1 MTAENHLPAPGSD
14 WAFFLDVDGTL
25 IDIAATP
32 DVIAIDP
39 SVLPTLVRLGEAA
52 NGALALISGR
62 PLGDLDRLFA
72 PLKLPSAGLHGL
84 ERRNGEG
91 RVFRPSKPD
100 VGIKRILDGMHE
112 FARLTPGILVEDKGF
127 TAAIHFRGAPD
138 EEIAV
143 LRLAEGLLA
152 AAGGDLKIQNGKMV
166 VEIKPAGAD
175 KGRAIEAFMGE
186 PPFAGRIP
194 VFIGDDTTDED
205 GFAAVNRLGGH
216 SIRVGCEAATTAQ
229 WCVGTVDEFLAWLFA
244 APTAMET
251 QAPA

>member
-1 MTAENHLPAPGSD
+1 MTAKNHLPAPGSD

-32 DVIAIDP
+32 DDIAIDP
-39 SVLPTLVRLGEAA
+39 SVPPTLARLSEAA
-52 NGALALISGR
+52 DGALALISGR
-62 PLGDLDRLFA
+62 PLSDLDRLFA
-72 PLKLPSAGLHGL
+72 PLDLPLAGLHGI

-91 RVFRPSKPD
+91 KVFRPSKPED
-100 VGIKRILDGMHE
+100 GIKEILDGMHE

-127 TAAIHFRGAPD
+127 TAAIHFRGAPK

-143 LRLAEGLLA
+143 LRLAEGLLS
-152 AAGGDLKIQNGKMV
+152 AAGGDLELQNGKMV

-175 KGRAIEAFMGE
+175 KGSAIEAFMRE
-186 PPFAGRIP
+186 RPFAGRNP
-194 VFIGDDTTDED
+194 VFIGDDVTDED
-205 GFAAVNRLGGH
+205 GFATVNRLGGH
-216 SIRVGCEAATTAQ
+216 SIRIGCEAATAAQ

-244 APTAMET
+244 APAAMGA